1 MRLVAEVR
9 FRRVVTVI
17 RLARRGDFAEI
28 RYRARCL
35 ATVVLPH
42 VAEQEEAQEA
52 QEAKEAEEDEEED
65 AEGRPINGDD
75 RTPVTLQADPWP
87 ADLPLVSVV
96 VVCFNY
102 GAYVEDAISSVL
114 AQTAVERCEV
124 IVVDGGSDDPET
136 VATMRR
142 LAAAPPPRT
151 RVLLRTDGRHLVGDN
166 RNYGIERARGRYV
179 ACLDA
184 DDLLDPRYLE
194 VALYLL
200 ERRGYDLVSTTTR
213 CFGLQGDFFDLEKS
227 PDLGDMLRGNHV
239 TTVAVFRRELWE
251 RAGGFHDAGIG
262 AAHVHEDW
270 KLWVRIAAFG
280 ARIINIRA
288 PLFRY
293 RVHSTESLSRQ
304 GGAVPDMAVHRAAV
318 TAFNEDVVTAEAL
331 VKSARRRDLAITIEG
346 AFDNLRFVE
355 QAHRPTILL
364 ALPFTLI
371 GGAERLLSSVAKHLA
386 DAGYR
391 IVVVT
396 TVDVDPKFGDSS
408 SWFEES
414 TFEIYHLPLLLRP
427 AYWADFLEYTV
438 EVKGVDVVLVAGSE
452 FMYHELPD
460 LRQRHPH
467 LRVADLLFNTQGHV
481 KNNRRYSDHIDVH
494 LCEGAEVR
502 DWLVA
507 RGQDEATVTVVESGV
522 DVSQYRPIARR
533 RGLPLRIGFSGR
545 LAEEKA
551 PLAFV
556 DLARLLPTPQFRF
569 LMTGAGPLEE
579 AVRRRAAGLSE
590 DSFTF
595 LGVVNDIR
603 AHLASLD
610 ILVLPSTLDGRP
622 VVVLEAL
629 ALGVPV
635 IASRVGGLPALV
647 RDGETGFLVEPG
659 DTREAARHLHRLASD
674 PEELDRLRHSAR
686 TFAET
691 TLDASVMNTAYEQA
705 LQRLMPEAG
714 CRPLHLRP

>member
-1 MRLVAEVR
+1 MNAPFSAKERAR
-9 FRRVVTVI
+9 SKRWFRRLGRLRYLILLFSAQRLRTAV
-17 RLARRGDFAEI
+17 RLLARGDLGVFVD
-28 RYRARCL
+28 RARWL
-35 ATVVLPH
+35 VRGELDRRVNAI
-42 VAEQEEAQEA
+42 
-52 QEAKEAEEDEEED
+52 
-65 AEGRPINGDD
+65 G
-75 RTPVTLQADPWP
+75 RTPVTLQAVRWP
-87 ADLPLVSVV
+87 AELPLVSVV

-102 GAYVEDAISSVL
+102 GAYVEEAISSVL
-114 AQTAVERCEV
+114 AQTAVEHCEV

-136 VATMRR
+136 VVKLRR
-142 LAAAPPPRT
+142 LAADPPPRT
-151 RVLLRTDGRHLVGDN
+151 RVFLRTDGRHLVGDN
-166 RNYGIERARGRYV
+166 RNYGIERASGRYV

-200 ERRGYDLVSTTTR
+200 ERRGYDVVSTTTQ
-213 CFGLQGDFFDLEKS
+213 CFGLSDEFFDLKQS
-227 PDLGDMLRGNHV
+227 PDLGDMLRDNYV

-262 AAHVHEDW
+262 AAYVYEDW

-280 ARIINIRA
+280 ARITNIRA

-304 GGAVPDMAVHRAAV
+304 SGDVSDMEVQRAAV
-318 TAFNEDVVTAEAL
+318 TAFNEDMATAAAL
-331 VKSARRRDLAITIEG
+331 AKSARRRKMAITIEG
-346 AFDNLRFVE
+346 AFANLE
-355 QAHRPTILL
+355 ILESSHRPTILL
-364 ALPFTLI
+364 AMPFTLI

-414 TFEIYHLPLLLRP
+414 TLEIYHLPLLLRRE
-427 AYWADFLEYTV
+427 YWADFLEYL
-438 EVKGVDVVLVAGSE
+438 VKVKDVDILLVAGSE
-452 FMYHELPD
+452 FTYHELPD

-507 RGQDEATVTVVESGV
+507 RGQDEATVMVVESGV
-522 DVSQYRPIARR
+522 DVSQYRPIERSR
-533 RGLPLRIGFSGR
+533 ELPLRVGFSGR

-551 PLAFV
+551 PLAFI
-556 DLARLLPTPQFRF
+556 DLARMLPTPHLRF

-579 AVRRRAAGLSE
+579 AVRHRAAGLSE

-610 ILVLPSTLDGRP
+610 ILVLPSILDGRP

-635 IASRVGGLPALV
+635 IASRIGGLPALV

-659 DTREAARHLHRLASD
+659 NTSEIAEHLERLAGD
-674 PEELDRLRHSAR
+674 PQE
-686 TFAET
+686 
-691 TLDASVMNTAYEQA
+691 
-705 LQRLMPEAG
+705 LQRLRQSARAFAENNLDIGIMNAGYVEALAPIAESAG
-714 CRPLHLRP
+714 RTSPHRVGS